1 MANNYVSGS
10 CVLRFPSD
18 KAHRAIE
25 VAKRVIE
32 EIDSS
37 DDDDEYLGCDIEFS
51 DSGIWFHEMENF
63 NPESIAAIASAV
75 IDDLELDDVF
85 VFSWSYSCSKARVDG
100 FGGGACSIA
109 KGYPPLWINAY
120 DEARKHFS

>member
-1 MANNYVSGS
+1 MLFRSVSQS
-10 CVLRFPSD
+10 RYL
-18 KAHRAIE
+18 
-25 VAKRVIE
+25 
-32 EIDSS
+32 
-37 DDDDEYLGCDIEFS
+37 EYLGCDIEFS

-85 VFSWSYSCSKARVDG
+85 VFSWSYSCSKARLDE
-100 FGGGACSIA
+100 FGGGACAIA
-109 KGYPPLWINAY
+109 KGYPPLWIDAY